1 MTTSRYSA
9 KMQMQVEQKLNFY
22 IFRLD
27 GRQWGNTSLS
37 DNGCGWVYFPL
48 RFPNA
53 AYILEYTH
61 YNSLDVAINVYL
73 ETSYLDTDKAY
84 VRSNKDSTRVHFLA
98 VGH

>member
-1 MTTSRYSA
+1 MMPNGSLLGY
-9 KMQMQVEQKLNFY
+9 K
-22 IFRLD
+22 
-27 GRQWGNTSLS
+27 QWGNTSLS
-37 DNGCGWVYFPL
+37 DNGGGWVYFPL

-73 ETSYLDTDKAY
+73 ETSHLDTDKAY
-84 VRSNKDSTRVHFLA
+84 VRSNEGSTRVHFLA